1 MIVNYSS
8 ENVVKGKRSIFL
20 AGPTPRSLDVISWR
34 IEALKILDN
43 LGFDGIVYVPELEN
57 DNRTFDYNNQ
67 VWWEREALYNANV
80 IVFWIPRKKDKM
92 PALTTNVEFG
102 YWLSKESSKVIYGRP
117 DDSESNRYLDWLY
130 TVETNMDPTNDLK
143 VLLANAIQLTNDLNN
158 NFDF

>member
-1 MIVNYSS
+1 MIVNYSN
-8 ENVVKGKRSIFL
+8 ENVLKGEKSIFL

-34 IEALKILDN
+34 IEALDILEK
-43 LGFDGIVYVPELEN
+43 LGFDGIVYVPEFKN

-67 VWWEREALYNANV
+67 VWWEREALYNATV

-102 YWLSKESSKVIYGRP
+102 YWLSKEPSKVIYGRP